1 MQGKFFNDF
10 KNSYLPEILN
20 EIYRDKIYVPYLEN
34 KKDLTI
40 LDVGANIGLTSYY
53 FSSFAKTVFAI
64 EPSQQHFDVLQQLI
78 SFNKLNNVLPVKMAI
93 ANNDGEATFYH
104 NQNTTMYSLKAEVA
118 TPKLDTETVQTVTL
132 ETLFKNLDIAH
143 VDFMKLDVEGSEME
157 IICGVPFKKV
167 CDKIDS
173 LVVEYHQWSTI
184 NPMQLVNALR
194 DLGYKVDKIP
204 NAAMLFGAKR
214 I

>member
-1 MQGKFFNDF
+1 MQGIFFNDF

-34 KKDLTI
+34 KKDLI
-40 LDVGANIGLTSYY
+40 VLDIGANIGL
-53 FSSFAKTVFAI
+53 FSLYVQPQAKTVFAL
-64 EPSQQHFDVLQQLI
+64 EPAKQHFEVLQQMI
-78 SFNKLNNVLPVKMAI
+78 SFNKLTNILPMKMAL
-93 ANNDGEATFYH
+93 ANNDSEATFYH
-104 NQNTTMYSLKAEVA
+104 NENTTMYSLKPEVA
-118 TPKLDTETVQTVTL
+118 TPKLETETVQVVTI
-132 ETLFKNLDIAH
+132 ENLFKMLAIDH

-157 IICGVPFKKV
+157 IICGVPFKNV
-167 CDKIDS
+167 CEKIDS
-173 LVVEYHQWSTI
+173 LVVEYHQWSAI